1 MSQTATGAKLELT
14 IGLVLVAYASN
25 CSYSYSVSMETL
37 QGIDNLVVDEHA
49 ETGIAVNFSAS
60 MFRVAHTAA
69 VENGWQPKLEVLLQQ
84 PELVATIKDKVSGA
98 TLLQLTG
105 LKLVGR
111 TGSVDARGVFVETL
125 AFVAKRFYDESL

>member
-25 CSYSYSVSMETL
+25 CSYSFTTSVEAI

-49 ETGIAVNFSAS
+49 ETGITVNFTAS

-84 PELVATIKDKVSGA
+84 PELVATVKDKISGA

-125 AFVAKRFYDESL
+125 NFVAKRFYDESL